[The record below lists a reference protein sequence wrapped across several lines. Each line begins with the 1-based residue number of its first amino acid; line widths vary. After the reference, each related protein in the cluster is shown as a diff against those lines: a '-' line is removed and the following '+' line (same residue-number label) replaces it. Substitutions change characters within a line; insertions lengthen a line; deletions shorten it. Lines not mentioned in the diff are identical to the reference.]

1 MLLLDYVS
9 LLKSLFIIFTHSP
22 SFCRWLVSYGLRLAA
37 LKTLEAPSVTG
48 PFGKVVNCAIAHGKT
63 LAVDELC
70 KKKVLETPP
79 SQVPGYDAKTIDHL
93 SEAMEAL
100 KVLQL
105 PHIDELER
113 LQDHSIAKIMEGLT
127 LSRHVGAGA
136 EEQHDFHLKPS
147 ESQLQLPVFVTPRCT
162 RRPFLLEKEVPLQDA
177 LAAHKRKIEKR
188 RREVI
193 YCGSGAARLGSP
205 SVRLPAVLPSDDQL
219 VADIPDGVLPL
230 AKFEARRCDSS

>member
-1 MLLLDYVS
+1 M
-9 LLKSLFIIFTHSP
+9 
-22 SFCRWLVSYGLRLAA
+22 SYGLRLAA

-48 PFGKVVNCAIAHGKT
+48 PFGEVVNRAIAHGKT
-63 LAVDELC
+63 LAVEELC

-79 SQVPGYDAKTIDHL
+79 SQVPGYDAESINHL
-93 SEAMEAL
+93 AAAMEAL

-136 EEQHDFHLKPS
+136 EEQHDFYLKPS
-147 ESQLQLPVFVTPRCT
+147 ESQLQLPVFVTPRSA

-188 RREVI
+188 KREFV
-193 YCGSGAARLGSP
+193 YCGAGAAHLGSP
-205 SVRLPAVLPSDDQL
+205 SFRLPAVLPSDDHL
-219 VADIPDGVLPL
+219 VASIPDGVVPL
-230 AKFEARRCDSS
+230 AKFDARRCDSA